1 MKIYRARYGGVCFGV
16 KRAIE
21 MSLGAARK
29 WKQVYSLGPL
39 IHNRLAVK
47 ELRKKGIITTN
58 TLGDIKNKKVIIRSH
73 GIHPRLL
80 HRLKKQEYEII
91 DATCPWVRKAQRY
104 VEQLISE
111 GYHVIIVGEKDHP
124 EVKGLLGYGGPH
136 AEIYSERMKIKH
148 KKIGIVPQ
156 TTIDYEALNQAVLHY
171 IDRVLELKIYNTI
184 CKATILRTREAV
196 RIAQKAD
203 VMIIIGGK
211 NSANTTR
218 LFQVCNKY
226 KPSHHIESVDEIK
239 MEWFKEAQ
247 SIGVT
252 AGASTPKEQVD
263 EVVAFLKKKF
273 RRRKAVH

>member
-21 MSLGAARK
+21 MSLSAARK
-29 WKQVYSLGPL
+29 GKRVYSLGPL
-39 IHNRLAVK
+39 IHNRLAVDD
-47 ELRKKGIITTN
+47 LRKKGIFSTN
-58 TLGDIKNKKVIIRSH
+58 TLSDISNKKVIIRSH

-80 HRLKKQEYEII
+80 HRLKKEKYEII

-104 VEQLISE
+104 VERLISE

-124 EVKGLLGYGGPH
+124 EVKGLLGYGGSH
-136 AEIYSERMKIKH
+136 AEIYSDRMKIKH

-156 TTIDYEALNQAVLHY
+156 TTIDYEALNQAVLHF

-184 CKATILRTREAV
+184 CKATIIRTREAV
-196 RIAQKAD
+196 RIAHKAD
-203 VMIIIGGK
+203 VMIIVGGK

-218 LFQVCNKY
+218 LYQVCNKY
-226 KPSHHIESVDEIK
+226 KPSYHIESADEIDIA
-239 MEWFKEAQ
+239 WFEKAK

-252 AGASTPKEQVD
+252 AGASTPREQVD
-263 EVVAFLKKKF
+263 EVVVFLKRKF
-273 RRRKAVH
+273 RSRRSAP